1 MAALI
6 KNATPNSMKVR
17 QLVRTS
23 AIAMRNLLVGGNL
36 RLLAALHRPRKI
48 AELATQNL
56 FLYDSAF
63 DIGLQKKNIKD
74 VLPHASSSE
83 IAFFLNSEE
92 FWINELPCSAADI
105 LSLCLIAKLTNPK
118 RIFEIGTLN
127 GYTALHFAMN
137 APQAEIYTLDL
148 PPDTSVRLSTTLGDD
163 EFVGDSL
170 KRKRLFEGREEGKR
184 IHPLFG
190 DSAALDFSPF
200 HGTID
205 FFFIDGS
212 HSYEYVRNDTLKAL
226 DCCHPGSIIAW
237 HDYGRRGVNGVSRW
251 LHEFSKSHF
260 ELYRVPNGSL
270 AFGVVPGKMPASHQE
285 KRNSQSLIQDSSANR
300 PALQVGSR

>member
-1 MAALI
+1 MRI
-6 KNATPNSMKVR
+6 S
-17 QLVRTS
+17 QLARTS
-23 AIAMRNLLVGGNL
+23 AIALRNLLVGGNL
-36 RLLAALHRPRKI
+36 RLLGALHRPRKI

-56 FLYDSAF
+56 FLYDSTF
-63 DIGLQKKNIKD
+63 NIGLKKRNVKE
-74 VLPHASSSE
+74 VLAHDCSSE
-83 IAFFLNSEE
+83 IAFFLNSDE
-92 FWINELPCSAADI
+92 FWINEMPCSAADI

-148 PPDTSVRLSTTLGDD
+148 PPNASVSLSTTLGDD

-170 KRKRLFEGREEGKR
+170 KRKRLFDEREEGKR
-184 IHPLFG
+184 IHALFG
-190 DSAALDFSPF
+190 DSAAFDFAPF
-200 HGTID
+200 RGSID

-226 DCCHPGSIIAW
+226 DCCHPGSVIAW

-251 LHEFSKSHF
+251 LHEFSRTHF

-270 AFGVVPGKMPASHQE
+270 AFGVIPGETVNWAANNAH
-285 KRNSQSLIQDSSANR
+285 SQSTVRESGADVPVAVDQ
-300 PALQVGSR
+300 G

>member
-1 MAALI
+1 MRI
-6 KNATPNSMKVR
+6 R
-17 QLVRTS
+17 QLARTS
-23 AIAMRNLLVGGNL
+23 AIALRNLLVGGNL
-36 RLLAALHRPRKI
+36 RLLAALHKPRKI

-63 DIGLQKKNIKD
+63 DTGLKKRNVKD
-74 VLPHASSSE
+74 VLPHDCSSE
-83 IAFFLNSEE
+83 ITFFLNSEE

-148 PPDTSVRLSTTLGDD
+148 PPNASVTLSTTLGDD

-184 IHPLFG
+184 IHALFG
-190 DSAALDFSPF
+190 DSADFDFSPF
-200 HGTID
+200 HGSVD

-212 HSYEYVRNDTLKAL
+212 HSYEYVRNDTFKAL
-226 DCCHPGSIIAW
+226 ACCHPGSVIAW

-251 LHEFSKSHF
+251 LHDFSRSHF

-270 AFGVVPGKMPASHQE
+270 AFGVVPGETLNCTANNARSRSPVRE
-285 KRNSQSLIQDSSANR
+285 SSADHPSFAADQR
-300 PALQVGSR
+300 